1 MFKKP
6 EKRHPLTWVPSLYY
20 AEGIPYV
27 VVMLVSVIMYKRM
40 GISNADIAFYTS
52 LLYLPWVLKPLWSP
66 VVDIF
71 KTKRL
76 WIVVMQFIV
85 GIGLAGVAFTIPAP
99 AFLQYTLAFF
109 FLLAFSSATHDI
121 AADGFY
127 MLGLNKGDQ
136 AYYVGFRSLF
146 YRLSMIT
153 GQGLVIILAG
163 YFETHS
169 GLPTHDIRVNVKP
182 DIADEIIISEDF
194 TRTDSDELKIVP
206 VNDVVNMSVR
216 KLSKYEV
223 DSAIY
228 AIRKLN
234 ASNFLYGKES
244 ADILKEEFKSSDIE
258 KQKTAGNISVIS
270 FYITGKPEGDKD
282 VIVIIDRSGDKDLSL
297 IEGTRFVFN
306 KDNWMKPAY
315 SVIQVDPKL
324 RSESSA
330 SFRPSAGDIPWA
342 WSTTFLLLTG
352 LFIIFFLYHLFIL
365 PYPASDHPVT
375 HNAVGEKSSV
385 LKDFAETFRL
395 FFTKP
400 KIGLIITFLL
410 IYRFGEAQLVKL
422 ASPFLLDPR
431 EVGGI
436 GLTTSEVGIVY
447 GTVGIIALS
456 LGGIIG
462 GIVAS
467 KDGLKKWLWWM
478 FAAINI
484 PHVLYIFLAYAQPD
498 NFIIINLCVAG
509 EQFGYGFGFTAYMLY
524 MIYVSEGEYKTSHYA
539 IATGFM
545 ALSMMI
551 PGLFAGMIQEALGYQ
566 LFFVW
571 ILFTMIPGFFV
582 VKMIPLDPLF
592 GKKAKE
598 EKAKE

>member
-6 EKRHPLTWVPSLYY
+6 AHRHPVTWVPSLYY
-20 AEGIPYV
+20 AQGIPYV

-71 KTKRL
+71 KTKRV

-85 GIGLAGVAFTIPAP
+85 GLGLAGVAFTIPVTG
-99 AFLQYTLAFF
+99 FLQYTLAFF

-127 MLGLNKGDQ
+127 MLGLSKGDQ

-163 YFETHS
+163 YFEIHS
-169 GLPTHDIRVNVKP
+169 GLPTQDLVVNVKP
-182 DIADEIIISEDF
+182 GISEELVISPDF
-194 TRTDSDELKIVP
+194 IREETAEQKILP
-206 VNDVVNMSVR
+206 VRKEVQMSVEKR
-216 KLSKYEV
+216 SKYEV
-223 DSAIY
+223 DSVLFLV
-228 AIRKLN
+228 RKLN
-234 ASNFLYGKES
+234 AENNLYGDES
-244 ADILKEEFKSSDIE
+244 AVILNEKFNSSVE
-258 KQKTAGNISVIS
+258 NRQKTAGNISVIS
-270 FYITGKPEGDKD
+270 FYVTGSPDKD
-282 VIVIIDRSGDKDLSL
+282 KEVIVNIDRSGDKNLAL
-297 IEGTRFVFN
+297 IEGSRFVFN
-306 KDNWMKPAY
+306 ERNWSKPAY
-315 SVIQVDPKL
+315 SVIQIDPKL
-324 RSESSA
+324 REESSA
-330 SFRPSAGDIPWA
+330 VFTPLAGDIPWA

-352 LFIIFFLYHLFIL
+352 LFVIFFLYHFFIL
-365 PYPASDHPVT
+365 PYPAADSSVIQLKEG
-375 HNAVGEKSSV
+375 NQRSV
-385 LKDFAETFRL
+385 LKEFGETFKL
-395 FFTKP
+395 FFSKP
-400 KIGLIITFLL
+400 KIILIITFLL

-436 GLTTSEVGIVY
+436 GLTTSEVGIAY

-456 LGGIIG
+456 IGGILGGIL
-462 GIVAS
+462 AS
-467 KDGLKKWLWWM
+467 RDGLKKWLWWM
-478 FAAINI
+478 FASINI
-484 PHVLYIFLAYAQPD
+484 PHILYIYLAYVQPD
-498 NFIIINLCVAG
+498 SFIIINLCVAG

-524 MIYVSEGEYKTSHYA
+524 MIYISEGEYKTSHYA

-551 PGLFAGMIQEALGYQ
+551 PGLFAGLIQEAIGYK

-571 ILFTMIPGFFV
+571 ILITMIPGFFV
-582 VKMIPLDPLF
+582 TKMIPLDALF
-592 GKKAKE
+592 GKKTKE
-598 EKAKE
+598 AE